1 MDQVLFNQH
10 AAQFVDKGRRIL
22 CFNNGRHPDR
32 WWSTIDEIEINP
44 LMLAAGD
51 GGALAVDAVIW
62 KTDGE
67 QGETP

>member
-1 MDQVLFNQH
+1 M
-10 AAQFVDKGRRIL
+10 AAVCGLAESDPR
-22 CFNNGRHPDR
+22 
-32 WWSTIDEIEINP
+32 IDEIEINP

>member
-1 MDQVLFNQH
+1 M
-10 AAQFVDKGRRIL
+10 AAL
-22 CFNNGRHPDR
+22 CGLAESDPR
-32 WWSTIDEIEINP
+32 IDEIEINP

-67 QGETP
+67 QGDTP